1 MKAFSVKEFQHPSKI
16 SPSEIP
22 SPVADPKKGEVLI
35 DVYAAALNTFD
46 ILQSKGKYETQPS
59 VPFTLGGELAGKI
72 AQDSPIPKGCPFKP
86 GDRVFG
92 MAQGAYAEKVVADW
106 RVLYSAPDNISMAQ
120 ACAVYLTSS
129 TSYLGMVERGLA
141 KPGDWVLVHGAAG
154 KIGLAGCQIAKALG
168 CKVIAACSSEAKRQF
183 VIDNAGV
190 DEVVDYTKAGWQNE
204 VKRITKGKG
213 VDVVYDPV
221 GMIIP
226 SLKCVAF
233 GARIVV
239 LGFAAG
245 TIEKVP
251 ANLLLLKQVSLTGAY
266 RGATLKQSPELHKT
280 ITDAVLSL
288 LESGGLRPVLHST
301 TYRGLGSVVQG
312 LKDLEERKQ
321 WQKGVVLI
329 REEDGSLVDSR
340 AKL

>member
-1 MKAFSVKEFQHPSKI
+1 MKAFSVKEWKHPSKI
-16 SPSEIP
+16 SVSDVPV
-22 SPVADPKKGEVLI
+22 PVADPNKGEVLI
-35 DVYAAALNTFD
+35 DMYAAALNFFD
-46 ILQSKGKYETQPS
+46 ILQSQGKYQTQPPM
-59 VPFTLGGELAGKI
+59 PFTLGVELAGKI

-92 MAQGAYAEKVVADW
+92 MAQGAYAEKCKADW
-106 RVLYSAPDNISMAQ
+106 RELLPVPENLSMAE
-120 ACAVYLTSS
+120 ACTVSLTST
-129 TSYLGMVERGLA
+129 TSYLGMVDRGLA

-154 KIGLAGCQIAKALG
+154 GIGLAGCQIAKVLG

-183 VIDNAGV
+183 CVDNAGV
-190 DEVVDYTKAGWQNE
+190 DEVVDYTKAGWQDE

-213 VDVVYDPV
+213 VDVVFDPV

-239 LGFAAG
+239 LGFAGG

-251 ANLLLLKQVSLTGAY
+251 ANLLLLKQVSVTGAY
-266 RGATLKQSPELHKT
+266 WGATQKQCPEQAN
-280 ITDAVLSL
+280 IVIDAVLSL
-288 LESGGLRPVLHST
+288 LASGGLRPVLHST
-301 TYRGLGSVVQG
+301 IYRGVGSVVQG
-312 LKDLEERKQ
+312 LKDIEERKT
-321 WQKGVVLI
+321 WGKGVVLI
-329 REEDGSLVDSR
+329 REEDGTLVDSK